1 MELMPMMKEQLKS
14 MVPQYKSRVL
24 IMSLQK
30 VQTEIPGVK
39 IDVHQNALAG
49 NGKGIALNP
58 NTSLICGIIALKL
71 ALNVVVPVEL
81 LVENQLAAD
90 LLPVLQHL

>member
-1 MELMPMMKEQLKS
+1 MELMPMLKQQLKS

-49 NGKGIALNP
+49 NGKGIALDP
-58 NTSLICGIIALKL
+58 NSSLICGITALKL
-71 ALNVVVPVEL
+71 ALNVVLPVEL
-81 LVENQLAAD
+81 LVENQLTAD

>member
-1 MELMPMMKEQLKS
+1 MELMPMMKQQLKS

-49 NGKGIALNP
+49 NGKGIALNT
-58 NTSLICGIIALKL
+58 NTPTFFTQIAGKL

-81 LVENQLAAD
+81 LVENQLDAD